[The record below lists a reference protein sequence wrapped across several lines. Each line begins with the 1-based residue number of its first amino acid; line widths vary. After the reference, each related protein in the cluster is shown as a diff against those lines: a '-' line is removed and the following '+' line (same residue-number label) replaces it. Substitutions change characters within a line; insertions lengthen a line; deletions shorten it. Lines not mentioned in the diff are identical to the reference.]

1 MKRWLAVLAIGILL
15 VGIGLSVFAGPI
27 GVGGTLTA
35 SSGQVAA
42 FPGKGVPRGGPF
54 SGQLESLQ
62 LSPIGVGGT

>member
-42 FPGKGVPRGGPF
+42 AVPI
-54 SGQLESLQ
+54 
-62 LSPIGVGGT
+62 SPTSSPPTQGRPVC